1 MPFDVSDAS
10 DVDDDDASP
19 ETLRERLRA
28 YEAQLEDVVAS
39 LREDPDNEDVRE
51 LRGELEDVIAVA
63 REVLET
69 ALSARESDSEG
80 RGVVRAGAEAPAA
93 TREGLAGTFVGRDV
107 TIGTGAR
114 GRCVRVAEDGRL
126 DVYVANEHRRVL
138 VHASEVR
145 IDAGDL
151 SRASREGAAS
161 SAPREVYKGVP
172 EPKRFVELT
181 MQTEFTRKEP
191 PKKLLIKPGDD
202 SATIASKKKK
212 LKSFKRRQRQQ
223 EIGAEQNVK
232 ASNWQNFQAKKKK
245 TTGIQ
250 KGSIFAL
257 PEDLTAAKGVGFGGD
272 LRGMTQN
279 PAKRKH
285 AESTFSDDE

>member
-1 MPFDVSDAS
+1 MSDAS
-10 DVDDDDASP
+10 ASEDDDASP
-19 ETLRERLRA
+19 ETLRERLRE
-28 YEAQLEDVVAS
+28 YEAQLADVDAALAEDGDDAE
-39 LREDPDNEDVRE
+39 LRE
-51 LRGELEDVIAVA
+51 LRVSLVEIVGVA

-69 ALSARESDSEG
+69 ALSARTAGE
-80 RGVVRAGAEAPAA
+80 RAGGASAGSEAPAA

-107 TIGTGAR
+107 TIGTGAGAAR

-145 IDAGDL
+145 IDAGD
-151 SRASREGAAS
+151 RARGGREGGGAN
-161 SAPREVYKGVP
+161 APREVYKGVP

-181 MQTEFTRKEP
+181 METEFMRKEP
-191 PKKLLIKPGDD
+191 PKKLMIKPGDD
-202 SATIASKKKK
+202 SVTIEAKKKK

-223 EIGAEQNVK
+223 EIGAEQNAK
-232 ASNWQNFQAKKKK
+232 ASSWQDFQAKKKK

-257 PEDLTAAKGVGFGGD
+257 PEDLSVAKGVGFGGD
-272 LRGMTQN
+272 VRGMTQN
-279 PAKRKH
+279 PTARKRG
-285 AESTFSDDE
+285 ASTFSDDE